1 MCTTNSVLNYV
12 QAGTKLRSSHF
23 EVGTLAADPE
33 ACARQQ
39 YVDPKGWGLGSVYIK
54 GLYREYTDA
63 SFTTRKQPNP
73 QHGIL
78 GPILHAH
85 VGDTLVI
92 VFTVR
97 HRCAAVAVHRLVSG
111 RRTCVIALC
120 ACAYCF

>member
-1 MCTTNSVLNYV
+1 MPVLTLLTCPS
-12 QAGTKLRSSHF
+12 G
-23 EVGTLAADPE
+23 VGTLAADSE

-39 YVDPKGWGLGSVYIK
+39 YVDPKGFGLGSVYIK

-63 SFTTRKQPNP
+63 NFTTRKQPNP

-92 VFTVR
+92 VFKVGRIVLRSLCTGSWLGGSFVR
-97 HRCAAVAVHRLVSG
+97 LLARNL
-111 RRTCVIALC
+111 
-120 ACAYCF
+120 